1 MDRDMTKIKWTPA
14 LIRKMRELIEGGTS
28 YNKASKMLKMS
39 NFTLRQKC
47 EALGIHKPKEL
58 SGTERILLACDTPN
72 GLDSK
77 EVSMATALGMQR
89 VNAILRDLINAGKA
103 YSAGKHNA
111 LRYFVSKEA
120 ADAYDLKAEQDDLER
135 KAAKKLAQIA
145 AKRERDKLHMQRIR
159 ATRKAREQEARAAIA
174 PPKPLLVTPP
184 PVVEIVGGVK
194 VTRYQTP
201 PNLFD
206 FTPPAGWRGQITH
219 DWLDRRL
226 GAA

>member
-1 MDRDMTKIKWTPA
+1 MHYINWTEGKK
-14 LIRKMRELIEGGTS
+14 RKLRELIEGGTS
-28 YNKASKMLKMS
+28 YNQAAKVMKISPS
-39 NFTLRQKC
+39 TVFTKC
-47 EALGIHKPKEL
+47 AELGIHKPKEPT
-58 SGTERILLACDTPN
+58 GTERILLACDTPN
-72 GLDSK
+72 GLDSR
-77 EVSMATALGMQR
+77 EISMAAHLGKQR
-89 VNAILRDLINAGKA
+89 VNAILRDLMSAGKIHC
-103 YSAGKHNA
+103 AGKHNFN
-111 LRYFVSKEA
+111 RYFVSKEA
-120 ADAYDLKAEQDDLER
+120 ADAYDLKAAQEELDR
-135 KAAKKLAQIA
+135 KAAKKLAKIVQ
-145 AKRERDKLHMQRIR
+145 KRERDRLHMQRIR
-159 ATRKAREQEARAAIA
+159 ATRKAREQEAKAAIA